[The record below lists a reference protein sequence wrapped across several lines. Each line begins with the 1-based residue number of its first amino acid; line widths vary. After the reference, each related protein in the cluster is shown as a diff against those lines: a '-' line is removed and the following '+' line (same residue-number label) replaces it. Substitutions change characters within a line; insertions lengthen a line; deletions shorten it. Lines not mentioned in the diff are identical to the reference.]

1 MRFLRQVA
9 VAVGPGDVL
18 GHHAPDYVVDWAI
31 QTEGSLYRILYLC
44 EPYKDEVLRTHGSPS
59 LPSTY
64 GIQPLNDEPV
74 ANLTYIPPED
84 EEGDE
89 IVTVSND
96 TDNEGMMAV
105 EGMGINPSEPGRSTP
120 MCIADS
126 DSDVVLEA
134 HASPRVPGQ
143 ANPSHVEQEEGPGLH
158 QPPRRPTACKQ
169 HIHSDSVQKTLL
181 TS

>member
-89 IVTVSND
+89 IATVSND

-134 HASPRVPGQ
+134 HASLGCLARQTPHMWNKKRGRGCINRLGDRQ
-143 ANPSHVEQEEGPGLH
+143 LASSTSTRTAS
-158 QPPRRPTACKQ
+158 RRRC
-169 HIHSDSVQKTLL
+169 
-181 TS
+181 